1 MGSTLQFPPPTDS
14 IELVTNL
21 LSDFQ
26 PETPLEHSKLNRWKS
41 DLIFLTSRHSVLETS
56 QENLK
61 KRLKGLFIATVCLA
75 VVVILNLVLVSIVTD
90 ALHTFK
96 L

>member
-1 MGSTLQFPPPTDS
+1 MGSNLQFPPPTDS

-56 QENLK
+56 QKNLK
-61 KRLKGLFIATVCLA
+61 KKLKGLFIATVCLA
-75 VVVILNLVLVSIVTD
+75 VVVILNLVSIVIVIISI
-90 ALHTFK
+90 FY
-96 L
+96 

>member
-21 LSDFQ
+21 LSDLQ
-26 PETPLEHSKLNRWKS
+26 PETPLEQSKLNRWKS

-75 VVVILNLVLVSIVTD
+75 IVVVLNLVYIIIGAVL
-90 ALHTFK
+90 K
-96 L
+96 

>member
-21 LSDFQ
+21 LSDFP
-26 PETPLEHSKLNRWKS
+26 PETPLEQSKLNRWKS

-56 QENLK
+56 QKNLK
-61 KRLKGLFIATVCLA
+61 KKLKGLFIATVCLA
-75 VVVILNLVLVSIVTD
+75 IVVVLNLVYIIIGAVL
-90 ALHTFK
+90 K
-96 L
+96 

>member
-1 MGSTLQFPPPTDS
+1 MGSNLQFPPPNDS
-14 IELVTNL
+14 IELVNENL

-56 QENLK
+56 QKNLK
-61 KRLKGLFIATVCLA
+61 KKLKGLFIATVCLA
-75 VVVILNLVLVSIVTD
+75 VVVILNLVSIVIVIISI
-90 ALHTFK
+90 FY
-96 L
+96 

>member
-1 MGSTLQFPPPTDS
+1 MGSNLQFPPPNDS
-14 IELVTNL
+14 IELVNENL

-56 QENLK
+56 QKNLK
-61 KRLKGLFIATVCLA
+61 KKLKGLFIATVCLA
-75 VVVILNLVLVSIVTD
+75 VVVVLNLVSIVVVIISI
-90 ALHTFK
+90 FY
-96 L
+96 